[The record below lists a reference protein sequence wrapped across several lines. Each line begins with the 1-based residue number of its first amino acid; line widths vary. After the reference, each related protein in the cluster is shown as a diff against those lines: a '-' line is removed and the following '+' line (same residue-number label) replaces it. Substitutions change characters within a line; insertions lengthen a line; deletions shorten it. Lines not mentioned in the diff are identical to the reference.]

1 MYSSNASYSSSR
13 STGRNSLTAKEIQN
27 MMMDEDDS
35 STSTSTSTISSDED
49 ADFENEDDMSI
60 GSSDSENEV
69 FVDRIEAFAI
79 QGNTPA
85 LAQLVFSSD
94 IRLFSKKNKRT
105 SNSSVASLRSTT
117 SLVNY
122 KAPPT
127 NEDANLLTADEIA
140 KMLIMSRP
148 VPGKQRVSS
157 DSTSAG
163 MRRSVSESRIH
174 KSYDTVGPS
183 ISDDNASILSKKSSV
198 SGKQTIPNDMKPWD
212 YLGVLMTECGI
223 KHEAVPYTKVP
234 DGFFTRLES
243 KHFTSYDSDIARA
256 TRVGD
261 LAAVQARYGSK
272 RPLLSCNRFKE
283 TTIHTICR
291 RGHVNLLRFIV
302 NETDISIRVVDD
314 IGRNPIHDA
323 CWTHRPNFEL
333 MKMLVTACPDLLYI
347 SDNRGFTPLDY
358 VGKGCW
364 REWCKFLRDN
374 KDIIVPKEVLG

>member
-1 MYSSNASYSSSR
+1 
-13 STGRNSLTAKEIQN
+13 

-35 STSTSTSTISSDED
+35 STSTSTSTIPSDDD
-49 ADFENEDDMSI
+49 ADFENEDDSSI
-60 GSSDSENEV
+60 VSSDSDNEV

-94 IRLFSKKNKRT
+94 FRLSSKKNKRT
-105 SNSSVASLRSTT
+105 SNSSVASLRSTV

-122 KAPPT
+122 EAPPT
-127 NEDANLLTADEIA
+127 NEETNLLTADEIA
-140 KMLIMSRP
+140 RMLLMSRP
-148 VPGKQRVSS
+148 VPGKQNVSS
-157 DSTSAG
+157 NSTSVG
-163 MRRSVSESRIH
+163 LKRSVSEGRIH
-174 KSYDTVGPS
+174 KGYDTVGPS
-183 ISDDNASILSKKSSV
+183 ISDDNTSILSKKSST
-198 SGKQTIPNDMKPWD
+198 SGNQAVPSDMKPWD
-212 YLGVLMTECGI
+212 YLGLLLADRGI
-223 KHEAVPYTKVP
+223 KHEAVPYTNVP
-234 DGFFTRLES
+234 DGFFLRLES
-243 KHFTSYDSDIARA
+243 KHFNSYDSEIARA

-261 LAAVQARYGSK
+261 LAAVQARYKSK
-272 RPLLSCNRFKE
+272 KPVLSCNRFKE

-302 NETDISIRVVDD
+302 NETDVPIRVVDD

-323 CWTHRPNFEL
+323 CWTHKPNFEL

-347 SDNRGFTPLDY
+347 ADNRGFTPLDY

-374 KDIIVPKEVLG
+374 KEMIVPKEVLG